1 MGISCNR
8 LRFRR
13 GLPAIQHG
21 TARLPRRQ
29 RLLAMT
35 RQGGEAVYQWPP
47 AVEWPC
53 TGRSLTAPTAAGAV
67 GGNAPQKFAAAHGAH
82 CAPPHHSAAF
92 SSSGRGVPLPDN
104 SASAGRF
111 DGDLTG
117 DDLFHF
123 GVFSVACGRAFAAV
137 RLSSLAL
144 HGDLCHACPGSLHR
158 DIPHLVAPDASSADC
173 LYQQCQAVP
182 AEARIAASMAF
193 TDSSRYSRPDSPS
206 SRRTTVPW

>member
-1 MGISCNR
+1 MTGAEPVTDRRGGDSRARRNAAEMNRQSLKRQTPPTCHSEERSDVGISCNR

-92 SSSGRGVPLPDN
+92 PAPGGACPSRTILHQRVVSTVISPETIFFDSSST
-104 SASAGRF
+104 A
-111 DGDLTG
+111 
-117 DDLFHF
+117 
-123 GVFSVACGRAFAAV
+123 VFTSSGTCCAA
-137 RLSSLAL
+137 
-144 HGDLCHACPGSLHR
+144 
-158 DIPHLVAPDASSADC
+158 
-173 LYQQCQAVP
+173 
-182 AEARIAASMAF
+182 
-193 TDSSRYSRPDSPS
+193 PS
-206 SRRTTVPW
+206 SP

>member
-1 MGISCNR
+1 MLGVLRTGGRQINACGFDGAVAQHIGQSNNILTGPVEDRGKEMPKIVREYFSRLHSCVSAQLFH
-8 LRFRR
+8 LR
-13 GLPAIQHG
+13 PD
-21 TARLPRRQ
+21 
-29 RLLAMT
+29 
-35 RQGGEAVYQWPP
+35 
-47 AVEWPC
+47 
-53 TGRSLTAPTAAGAV
+53 LTAAQA
-67 GGNAPQKFAAAHGAH
+67 
-82 CAPPHHSAAF
+82 S
-92 SSSGRGVPLPDN
+92 
-104 SASAGRF
+104 SASGEK
-111 DGDLTG
+111 DLTG